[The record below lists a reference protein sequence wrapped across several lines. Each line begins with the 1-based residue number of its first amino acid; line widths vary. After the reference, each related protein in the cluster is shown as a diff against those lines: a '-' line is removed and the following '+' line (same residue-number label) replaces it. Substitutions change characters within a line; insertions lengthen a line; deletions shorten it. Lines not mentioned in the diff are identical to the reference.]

1 MSKTTH
7 QSDRFP
13 CVGESLTSARETLI
27 EALGDIENDE
37 CKFQILIAIGEIW
50 QNIIRHGANGGDE
63 TMNFWFKVHPG
74 SKTVEIIVDD
84 DTPPSDMAHWN
95 IADRPPE
102 MGGMGL
108 KMVSD
113 IAKSYQFEMT
123 ETGNRV
129 TLVFDIF

>member
-1 MSKTTH
+1 MNKKYP
-7 QSDRFP
+7 QSNRFP
-13 CVGESLTSARETLI
+13 CIRESLTAARETLM
-27 EALGDIENDE
+27 EALTDIENDE
-37 CKFQILIAIGEIW
+37 CKFQILIAMGEIW

-63 TMNFWFKVHPG
+63 AMSFWFEAHLINN
-74 SKTVEIIVDD
+74 TVEIIVED

-95 IADRPPE
+95 MTERPPE

-113 IAKSYQFEMT
+113 IAKSHQFEAT

-129 TLVFDIF
+129 KLVFDHF